1 MNDVASTPISSR
13 LVQLVSQLAP
23 NEGMNSGPLP
33 GIKFVRVSAPSVR
46 RPVMYEP
53 SIVVLVQGR
62 KRGYVGERS
71 FSYDANQ
78 FLVLALPLPFEAETE
93 ASAAEPLLGVSI
105 PIDLQMTAEVAMA
118 LDEANVPI
126 ASAPQGIVAAP
137 LDQKMSG
144 ALQRFLE
151 ACASPVEA
159 RLLGPGIIREIIYH
173 VLTSRLGGALRSALT
188 HHSQFGKI
196 GKALRRIHADF
207 NQPID
212 VTQLADEAG
221 MSVAAFHASFKAVTM
236 TSPIQYLKTTRL
248 HKARLLMAQN
258 GLSAA
263 AASGRV
269 GYESS
274 SQFSREF
281 KRFFGRTPVEEAR
294 QMRSILGQPEAV
306 EPVASYVT
314 FQ

>member
-1 MNDVASTPISSR
+1 MNDATKKAR
-13 LVQLVSQLAP
+13 TARMVQLVSQLAP
-23 NEGMNSGPLP
+23 NEGINSGPLP
-33 GIKFVRVSAPSVR
+33 GMKFVRASTPTAR
-46 RPVMYEP
+46 HPVMYEP
-53 SIVVLVQGR
+53 SIAALVQGS
-62 KRGYVGERS
+62 KRCFVGDRS
-71 FSYDANQ
+71 FTYDANQ
-78 FLVLALPLPFEAETE
+78 FLVLALPLPFEAQTE
-93 ASAAEPLLGVSI
+93 ASVAEPLLGLSV
-105 PIDLQMTAEVAMA
+105 PIDLQATAEIAMA

-126 ASAPQGIVAAP
+126 AAVPQGMVATP
-137 LDQKMSG
+137 MDDSLSN
-144 ALQRFLE
+144 ALLRLME
-151 ACASPVEA
+151 ASASPLEA

-173 VLTSRLGGALRSALT
+173 VLTSPMGGALRAALT

-221 MSVAAFHASFKAVTM
+221 MSVAAFHASFKAVTA

-294 QMRSILGQPEAV
+294 QMRTILGQAEPEPEA
-306 EPVASYVT
+306 YVT
-314 FQ
+314 YQ